1 MAGIMGVFDTVEAQN
16 WQRQWKAVFI
26 TRKAILPSV
35 KSAASL
41 LHAHI
46 ATQAQSQQANIYSQD
61 HGHHDILRD
70 EIRKQHKQTPSWKN
84 APSNTWN
91 NDAFSVAKLFMS
103 PSGYDGKS
111 SFEQTDFNGIAD
123 FICNCRR
130 FPDSVEASVVQARVS
145 TNMIRH
151 MPSMCLSALTDQATN
166 GHIDNLAKLLNEP
179 RFSGDRKVQEALNQL
194 YELKTTHPELL
205 GENWKYVIEDISI
218 RIIQD
223 IHDLCNDEMESW
235 IKEADKKKF
244 DFQLLGDSIQCE
256 LRARDETLFG
266 DIKQLVN
273 FSVEAI
279 AKAIEDGKKIIEK
292 KSKIEERNNKEQTEI
307 GKRNDD
313 ANQKEFIDL
322 TTRHDDQ
329 SRVRNETG
337 SRSAST
343 FEKLD
348 KVPSERELVTIA
360 QTIGS
365 GWQLLATMLGVKKP
379 AVERIIL
386 DNLKSLDQI
395 RSMLQHWKQEKAHN
409 ATFRA
414 LLSEIKKCPNVTIDL
429 EEIKGKLGIDIE
441 VLNHPEPP
449 PKEAEAQNTRAHNE
463 IHAQRVESGLSEEN
477 FVMRLQKETRF
488 GDTTDMPPL
497 SDLISSFEGL
507 SKDLVMVMQR
517 FREST
522 ARLPRNESNVG
533 GTGVMPGTNE
543 PRFGATQAM
552 QSPKELD
559 LAMPPLHSALTG
571 HGSNY
576 VNAFRRD
583 LLDGRLISLNESQIE
598 DILNGKRTLAAR
610 DGAQVFATSNK
621 IPGFNIKMVIK
632 KLHIDRDDLDTM
644 RSITNARLASRIL
657 HYGIVPLIAFHDAL
671 HEDQSRTHG
680 FFYFVSPYFEGGDLM
695 TAIAE
700 DTNALLRKETS
711 RVRMS
716 QRTRLKIINQVAS
729 AICYLHTPVGDFRH
743 GVLHMNI
750 KSSNIV
756 LDMNNNA
763 RLINFG
769 LEREMKEP
777 DSQRFVTS
785 SPLAGTVGYFPTT
798 TCKGLTKFH
807 DYHYFGVVIS
817 ELLTGISPVE
827 MCCTLQTMSS
837 LRLQDK
843 IQTTIWKRHVWT
855 PLLDLAQRCVESLIQ
870 HAAAKTF
877 QISDMLKELDSL
889 MRGVDERSWT
899 RSPGLECE
907 MCLVNQAAHESKFL
921 KHDVTCRSPI
931 RMCASC
937 MRNSFMNPIMCHSC
951 KKNIQPLIGE
961 NLGAI
966 LIAGND
972 MREILAEVFI
982 NDVYRLKA
990 VITSRSVPVM
1000 CIREENVSVVTPD
1013 EPGKEDNKMWCKV
1026 QNAFEKLNKQNLKT
1040 LIVVYSGNYGF
1051 QTRQK
1056 NAKIRNQSIDLPKSV
1071 TGSAIED
1078 NVSLFKLSENE
1089 LMKDVELS
1097 NEVQK
1102 LTTVDKIVL
1111 FDCYA
1116 DIRSAFKGKTVVQF
1130 NSSTSMT
1137 SAVPVNIKKK
1147 ESTYIGALIKALT
1160 ASEGT
1165 KHELYE
1171 HTDCTRCKDIADT
1184 LFIGNFLTVNS
1195 LQTFIESYIEH
1206 TDMMIHREIPS
1217 VSVQNLSSID
1227 AILAYR
1233 YQFPLVPVQVKIKT
1247 PKGVVGE
1254 IELTHL
1260 NYFDNVN
1267 QLREFLLRRILG
1279 NDESTKYLVIKEDQ
1293 MTACAAAVS
1302 IGLETGT
1309 PENHLKEIKSLEQ
1322 VTSAWKARIPLIAQ
1336 LRNVSK
1342 IGFQNYDAADIVSPN
1357 DVEDIFKEVSS
1368 VPPDLCSHNPSED
1381 EERFIVDA
1389 NNLGRCVDKL
1399 EKRRG
1404 NEQGRLDKVF
1414 FDFYQSLDIIDSF
1427 LRNKHEDVSDVKV
1440 HIVFPKNNVEGV
1452 RKFWPFIYY
1461 HLE

>member
-1 MAGIMGVFDTVEAQN
+1 M
-16 WQRQWKAVFI
+16 
-26 TRKAILPSV
+26 
-35 KSAASL
+35 
-41 LHAHI
+41 
-46 ATQAQSQQANIYSQD
+46 
-61 HGHHDILRD
+61 
-70 EIRKQHKQTPSWKN
+70 
-84 APSNTWN
+84 
-91 NDAFSVAKLFMS
+91 
-103 PSGYDGKS
+103 
-111 SFEQTDFNGIAD
+111 
-123 FICNCRR
+123 
-130 FPDSVEASVVQARVS
+130 
-145 TNMIRH
+145 
-151 MPSMCLSALTDQATN
+151 
-166 GHIDNLAKLLNEP
+166 
-179 RFSGDRKVQEALNQL
+179 
-194 YELKTTHPELL
+194 
-205 GENWKYVIEDISI
+205 
-218 RIIQD
+218 
-223 IHDLCNDEMESW
+223 
-235 IKEADKKKF
+235 
-244 DFQLLGDSIQCE
+244 
-256 LRARDETLFG
+256 
-266 DIKQLVN
+266 
-273 FSVEAI
+273 VEAI

-348 KVPSERELVTIA
+348 KVPSE
-360 QTIGS
+360 
-365 GWQLLATMLGVKKP
+365 QLT
-379 AVERIIL
+379 
-386 DNLKSLDQI
+386 
-395 RSMLQHWKQEKAHN
+395 
-409 ATFRA
+409 
-414 LLSEIKKCPNVTIDL
+414 
-429 EEIKGKLGIDIE
+429 E

-807 DYHYFGVVIS
+807 DYHYFG
-817 ELLTGISPVE
+817 
-827 MCCTLQTMSS
+827 
-837 LRLQDK
+837 
-843 IQTTIWKRHVWT
+843 TTIWKRHVWT

-907 MCLVNQAAHESKFL
+907 MCLVNQA
-921 KHDVTCRSPI
+921 
-931 RMCASC
+931 
-937 MRNSFMNPIMCHSC
+937 
-951 KKNIQPLIGE
+951 
-961 NLGAI
+961 
-966 LIAGND
+966 
-972 MREILAEVFI
+972 
-982 NDVYRLKA
+982 
-990 VITSRSVPVM
+990 
-1000 CIREENVSVVTPD
+1000 D